1 MTEKKATVV
10 GGDIQRTT
18 ISDEIIGAVRD
29 ANERIDQLDTDP
41 IIRLALA
48 RVAVRSFAEEIVS
61 SYPEH
66 GEDIAAEFESVA
78 ESLRTNE
85 NLPAEIRQ
93 ALNAEDETA
102 EEAATDGET
111 DAEDQG
117 SGGSAGG
124 RGKANSQGGGSGGSR
139 RKGARDNGAERVRKE
154 HAILRVGGS

>member
-1 MTEKKATVV
+1 MTEKKTIIV
-10 GGDIQRTT
+10 GGDAQRGT
-18 ISDEIIGAVRD
+18 ISEEIVGAVRD

-48 RVAVRSFAEEIVS
+48 RVAVRTFAEEIVAN
-61 SYPEH
+61 YPEH
-66 GEDIAAEFESVA
+66 ADQIALEFEAMA
-78 ESLRTNE
+78 EALKTNE

-111 DAEDQG
+111 DAEDQE
-117 SGGSAGG
+117 SGGRAGG
-124 RGKANSQGGGSGGSR
+124 RGKADPQGGGSGGSR
-139 RKGARDNGAERVRKE
+139 RKSARDNGAERVRKE